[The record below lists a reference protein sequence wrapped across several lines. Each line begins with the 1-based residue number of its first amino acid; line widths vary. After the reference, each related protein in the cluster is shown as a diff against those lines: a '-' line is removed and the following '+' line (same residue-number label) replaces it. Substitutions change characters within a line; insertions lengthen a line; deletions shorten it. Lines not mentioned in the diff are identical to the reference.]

1 MFSKQFA
8 KDALERAVKTFCQA
22 LLALFTVGVS
32 ITNIDWE
39 QALAVAATAALVSVL
54 TSIGSIGFGSQDTA
68 STIRTP
74 QDNLNV

>member
-39 QALAVAATAALVSVL
+39 QALAVAATAALVSIL
-54 TSIGSIGFGSQDTA
+54 TSIASTGFGSSDNA
-68 STIRTP
+68 STVLP
-74 QDNLNV
+74 KQDNLNV

>member
-1 MFSKQFA
+1 MFSKQFV

-39 QALAVAATAALVSVL
+39 QALAVAATAALVSIL
-54 TSIGSIGFGSQDTA
+54 TSIGSTGFGSPDNA
-68 STIRTP
+68 SIVP
-74 QDNLNV
+74 PKQDNLNV